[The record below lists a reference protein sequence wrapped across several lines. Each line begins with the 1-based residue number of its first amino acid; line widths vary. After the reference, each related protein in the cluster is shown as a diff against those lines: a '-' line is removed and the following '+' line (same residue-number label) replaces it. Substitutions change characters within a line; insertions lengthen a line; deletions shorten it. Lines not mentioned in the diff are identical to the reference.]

1 MAGIGLFF
9 VVGRRL
15 RRAALYRALWAAYAA
30 ASFTLVALPGLGL
43 LLPAL
48 VLIGVTVGAIDPL
61 ERAVR
66 QERTPAHL
74 RGRVFSAMYAV
85 PKIAAPLG
93 VFSAGL
99 FIELAGLR
107 GGLLAFA
114 IGNALIAVALL
125 FIRSVGS
132 LD

>member
-1 MAGIGLFF
+1 M
-9 VVGRRL
+9 
-15 RRAALYRALWAAYAA
+15 
-30 ASFTLVALPGLGL
+30 

-85 PKIAAPLG
+85 PKVAAPLG

-99 FIELAGLR
+99 LVELAGLR

-114 IGNALIAVALL
+114 VGNAIIAVGLLVIRGVATLDDQDVAAAERIGNAQ
-125 FIRSVGS
+125 RGRMS
-132 LD
+132 